1 MELPESEAASGHV
14 YGYVLAF
21 LKKKK
26 KKKRPPLFLI
36 TQIYTLSLIIK
47 TFKLYIELE
56 SRTFEQLLS
65 RPVLLR
71 PVTVK
76 V

>member
-26 KKKRPPLFLI
+26 KKGLLF
-36 TQIYTLSLIIK
+36 
-47 TFKLYIELE
+47 F
-56 SRTFEQLLS
+56 
-65 RPVLLR
+65 
-71 PVTVK
+71 
-76 V
+76 